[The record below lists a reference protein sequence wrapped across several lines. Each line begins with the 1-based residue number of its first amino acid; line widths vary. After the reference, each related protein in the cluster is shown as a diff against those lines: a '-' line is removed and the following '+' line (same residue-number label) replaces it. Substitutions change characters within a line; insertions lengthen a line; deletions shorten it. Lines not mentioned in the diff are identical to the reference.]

1 MSADELREEVDRLR
15 ALADSLADM
24 EDGHRETERALAES
38 ERKYR
43 YLVENTNDI
52 PYTLDGEGRLT
63 YVGPQVRQFGMEPG
77 ELLENGF
84 WRHIFPEDA
93 ERLGR
98 ELERSLKRGEEF
110 RTEFRLVDDDGGV
123 YWMEDQ
129 GKVLRDEDGTITG
142 VSGLL
147 HDITGRREAER
158 ALREERE
165 KLAKITGSARDAVI
179 MTDDRG
185 MISFWNPAAEKIFG
199 YAGGE
204 ALGRE
209 LHAFLAPKRFHDEY
223 RRGFARFQQEG
234 SGPAV
239 GRTLEL
245 EAIRKGGEEFPIELS
260 LSAVNI
266 RGTWHAVGIVRDI
279 TGRKAL
285 ARRLIEA
292 QEEERRRIS
301 GQLHDD
307 VGQLLTA
314 AKIRV
319 DRLLKAGGGDT
330 GELHAE
336 LSGISDVLST
346 ILNKTRALSRQLSPL
361 LLDQLGLGPV
371 LRSLC
376 SEFSDHTGID
386 VQVEAGDGEDIPKET
401 GMVIYRVAQESL
413 TNVAKHAEAR
423 KVFVKLGSDADFT
436 ELLITDDGRGFD
448 VAAANSRRDCLG
460 LRSIRKRVSDSGGDF
475 FIRSAPGEGTTLMAM
490 IPQEGAAG
498 TGSD

>member
-1 MSADELREEVDRLR
+1 MSADELREEVGRLR
-15 ALADSLADM
+15 AIADRLGEM
-24 EDGHRETERALAES
+24 EAGHRETERALTES

-43 YLVENTNDI
+43 HLVENTNDI
-52 PYTLDGEGRLT
+52 PYTLDADGKLS
-63 YVGPQVRQFGMEPG
+63 YVGPQIRQFGMEP
-77 ELLENGF
+77 ENVLENGF
-84 WRHIFPEDA
+84 WGYVFPEDA
-93 ERLGR
+93 ERLER
-98 ELERSLKRGEEF
+98 EIERSLKRGEEF
-110 RTEFRLVDDDGGV
+110 RTEFRLVDGDGRV

-129 GKVLRDEDGTITG
+129 GKVSRDEDGAIIG
-142 VSGLL
+142 VSGVL

-179 MTDDRG
+179 MTDDKG

-199 YAGGE
+199 YSGAE
-204 ALGRE
+204 ALGQE
-209 LHAFLAPKRFHDEY
+209 LHAFLAPQRFHDEY

-307 VGQLLTA
+307 IGQLLTA
-314 AKIRV
+314 VKIRV
-319 DRLLKAGGGDT
+319 DRLLKAGGDT
-330 GELHAE
+330 GELRAE

-386 VQVEAGDGEDIPKET
+386 VQVEAGDGQYIPKET
-401 GMVIYRVAQESL
+401 GMVIYRVVQESL
-413 TNVAKHAEAR
+413 TNVAKHAGAG
-423 KVFVKLGSDADFT
+423 KVYVKLGSDADFT

-475 FIRSAPGEGTTLMAM
+475 FIRSAPEEGTTLMAM
-490 IPQEGAAG
+490 IPQDGAAG
-498 TGSD
+498 AGGD